1 MSTDTSASSTP
12 TLGTKDEPKHT
23 YYLPSSDGDGAH
35 TWVAGHQCDFKP
47 ETCTSLEDAD
57 LEIDDRDS
65 AHSVCFVVSNH
76 KGIPFIAQQKGTA
89 PPVDWIF
96 TPVKIFNRKK
106 NSVGCTSDDSVHD
119 MSTTGAE
126 DEKKSEEDEDEKKS
140 KDDEKKSEEDEKKE
154 DKNEADESEDE
165 NGGED
170 DDVVYAPSFTSIVWT
185 SEDEPTV
192 RSRGTTTTST
202 VVKSV
207 EEMYKEEIMEENDV
221 HFHVIKNADD
231 VRLFY
236 NDPRP
241 HTRVP
246 TGHTHEV
253 AASDSPPE
261 LLEELNFTE
270 YQVDED
276 MVSTTVTCI
285 PSHELSLIDRLMG
298 AEDTSPTSRE
308 CSLLDL
314 GMKTAVLG
322 KRCVDWDGDNVA
334 WTRVIPFHALDA
346 NLTLTYSPR
355 PRAPKKGKHSEE
367 ETIVQ

>member
-12 TLGTKDEPKHT
+12 TPGAKEDPKHT
-23 YYLPSSDGDGAH
+23 YYLPSSDCDGNH
-35 TWVAGHQCDFKP
+35 TWVAGDQCDFRP
-47 ETCTSLEDAD
+47 VTCTSLDDAD
-57 LEIDDRDS
+57 LELDNWDRT
-65 AHSVCFVVSNH
+65 HPVCFVVSNH
-76 KGIPFIAQQKGTA
+76 KGKPFIAQQKGVA
-89 PPVDWIF
+89 PPVDWTF

-106 NSVGCTSDDSVHD
+106 NNNNAVCKSDDSVHD
-119 MSTTGAE
+119 MSAAGVE
-126 DEKKSEEDEDEKKS
+126 DEKKSEE
-140 KDDEKKSEEDEKKE
+140 DEKKSEEDEKKE

-165 NGGED
+165 SGEED
-170 DDVVYAPSFTSIVWT
+170 DDDAVCAPPFTSIVWT

-207 EEMYKEEIMEENDV
+207 EEMYNKEIMEENDV
-221 HFHVIKNADD
+221 HFHVIMNADG

-253 AASDSPPE
+253 VASDSPSE

-276 MVSTTVTCI
+276 MASTTVACI
-285 PSHELSLIDRLMG
+285 PSHELSLIDMVMG
-298 AEDTSPTSRE
+298 AEDTLSASSE
-308 CSLLDL
+308 CSMLDI

-322 KRCVDWDGDNVA
+322 KRCMDWDGDDVA